1 MRDIFEWEFK
11 RSCKFLMIRVQTHP
25 LRCILVEVTI
35 VKKLIPY
42 DFCNDFGR
50 VNKSRIYSNEIVV
63 SNFTV
68 LQGEGHKLVKK
79 RLKVLGVHDI
89 DQRSL
94 VLKTIAKSKN
104 LNVFVFQK
112 LAILYR

>member
-1 MRDIFEWEFK
+1 
-11 RSCKFLMIRVQTHP
+11 MIRVQTHP

-63 SNFTV
+63 SNCTV
-68 LQGEGHKLVKK
+68 LQGESHKLVEW
-79 RLKVLGVHDI
+79 RLIVLLIIDI
-89 DQRSL
+89 DQGS
-94 VLKTIAKSKN
+94 
-104 LNVFVFQK
+104 
-112 LAILYR
+112 

>member
-11 RSCKFLMIRVQTHP
+11 RSCKFHMIRVQTHP

-42 DFCNDFGR
+42 DFCYDFGR

-68 LQGEGHKLVKK
+68 LQGEGHNLVNM
-79 RLKVLGVHDI
+79 RLNGLGIHDI
-89 DQRSL
+89 NQRSS
-94 VLKTIAKSKN
+94 VL
-104 LNVFVFQK
+104 
-112 LAILYR
+112 